1 MHILLLLLLACDEGR
16 PEPLAPEVFPEAAER
31 TTFASSEA
39 LGAYVMEAHSEVTT
53 TREGGPSQLVREVT
67 RLRWQSED
75 EWQWQELREGELIS
89 EVRVWQGVA
98 WRRSGNGELRRQADS
113 ASARA
118 DLTLSADPWS
128 AALGTSASRVE
139 YRDPV
144 EEDIE
149 GRKVWRY
156 RLALRPNDAPGRR
169 SRDVTRVEGQV
180 WIDQATAVR
189 LAGEL
194 TIETTFRSRRT
205 STQLR
210 FAVTNLGGK
219 AGVEPPVPEIQ
230 P

>member
-1 MHILLLLLLACDEGR
+1 MLLLLPLLLACNESG
-16 PEPLAPEVFPEAAER
+16 PVAQPPEVFPEAADR
-31 TTFASSEA
+31 TTFASAEA

-53 TREGGPSQLVREVT
+53 TRGEGPPGVVSEVT

-75 EWQWQELREGELIS
+75 QWQWLKVRDGLPVA
-89 EVRVWQGVA
+89 EVRVWEGVA
-98 WRRSGNGELRRQADS
+98 WRRSGEGEFRRQADV

-118 DLTLSADPWS
+118 DLTLSGDPWS
-128 AALGTSASRVE
+128 GALGTAAARVE
-139 YRDPV
+139 YREAV

-156 RLALRPNDAPGRR
+156 RLALRANDTPGRKT
-169 SRDVTRVEGQV
+169 RDVTRVEGQV
-180 WIDQATAVR
+180 WIDQETAVR

-194 TIETTFRSRRT
+194 TVETTFRSQRK

-219 AGVEPPVPEIQ
+219 AGVEPPPSEVRP
-230 P
+230 